1 MTRRALSFSA
11 TRRSPADLEV
21 LRSGFACSLT
31 VERGCAHAG
40 KPSAGRLGKFL
51 VQAQF
56 QGSVHS
62 SALFL
67 TAAAQNLLCMKLA
80 TELGVAIPNPWV
92 TWFKGA
98 LVPAALGLLVTPLL
112 MYKVRAPLAPASLA
126 AAWGAEVRA
135 CSTSSGD
142 QEGCYCVECAFFC
155 SPPRPSLAPIDG

>member
-1 MTRRALSFSA
+1 MVT
-11 TRRSPADLEV
+11 
-21 LRSGFACSLT
+21 G
-31 VERGCAHAG
+31 GCARAG
-40 KPSAGRLGKFL
+40 KPSAGKLGKFL

-112 MYKVRAPLAPASLA
+112 MFKVCTPLAPPCLTA
-126 AAWGAEVRA
+126 V
-135 CSTSSGD
+135 
-142 QEGCYCVECAFFC
+142 
-155 SPPRPSLAPIDG
+155 

>member
-1 MTRRALSFSA
+1 MRALPEQD
-11 TRRSPADLEV
+11 R
-21 LRSGFACSLT
+21 C
-31 VERGCAHAG
+31 CAG

-80 TELGVAIPNPWV
+80 TELGVVIPNPWV

-98 LVPAALGLLVTPLL
+98 LVPALLGLLITPLIIF
-112 MYKVRAPLAPASLA
+112 KVRPPDTSPACKDGLQLHDLCCWLGPYLEGRRLLDTQSAPFTVHDS
-126 AAWGAEVRA
+126 V
-135 CSTSSGD
+135 CVN
-142 QEGCYCVECAFFC
+142 YC
-155 SPPRPSLAPIDG
+155 